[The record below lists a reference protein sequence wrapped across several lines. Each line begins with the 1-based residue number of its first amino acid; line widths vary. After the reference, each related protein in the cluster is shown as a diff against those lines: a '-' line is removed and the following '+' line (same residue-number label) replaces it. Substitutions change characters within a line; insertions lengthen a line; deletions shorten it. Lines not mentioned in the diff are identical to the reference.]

1 MFIIYDLILLVI
13 TIICLPIY
21 LIKKKFHSGLL
32 ARLGILPKD
41 SVFRKPIWFHAVSVG
56 EAMAIRGLVQ
66 DLRSILRDK
75 QFVIST
81 ITSTG
86 NKIVKGM
93 AREGDFITYLPLDF
107 GFVTKKVIDKINPS
121 LFIIA
126 ETELWPNLIS
136 YLNHK
141 KIPIIVVNGRISDRS
156 LRGYLSIK
164 FITRHILNKIT
175 LFCVQT
181 HSDRERLMRLGVVK
195 DKIRVTGNMKFD
207 GKADSKKDYFDA
219 KRKLDIKSNEL
230 LFVAA
235 STHPGEEEI
244 ILRVYRELLSAFPF
258 LRLLLVPR
266 HPERAAAVTGLTKKF
281 NFYAERLSFSNE
293 TTPAGRAGTGRD
305 RQETTVFILDT
316 VGELLSFY
324 NIADI
329 VFVGGSLV
337 KIGGHN
343 ILEPAALGKP
353 VMFGPY
359 MFNFRDIADLFLSEK
374 AALLVHN
381 QEELKENIK
390 YLLNTP
396 SEIKALS
403 QRAKELILQNQG
415 ATEKNVEL
423 IGKIAGAP
431 PH

>member
-1 MFIIYDLILLVI
+1 
-13 TIICLPIY
+13 
-21 LIKKKFHSGLL
+21 
-32 ARLGILPKD
+32 
-41 SVFRKPIWFHAVSVG
+41 
-56 EAMAIRGLVQ
+56 
-66 DLRSILRDK
+66 
-75 QFVIST
+75 
-81 ITSTG
+81 
-86 NKIVKGM
+86 
-93 AREGDFITYLPLDF
+93 
-107 GFVTKKVIDKINPS
+107 
-121 LFIIA
+121 
-126 ETELWPNLIS
+126 
-136 YLNHK
+136 
-141 KIPIIVVNGRISDRS
+141 
-156 LRGYLSIK
+156 
-164 FITRHILNKIT
+164 
-175 LFCVQT
+175 
-181 HSDRERLMRLGVVK
+181 
-195 DKIRVTGNMKFD
+195 
-207 GKADSKKDYFDA
+207 
-219 KRKLDIKSNEL
+219 L

-244 ILRVYRELLSAFPF
+244 ILGVYRELLSAFPF

-281 NFYAERLSFSNE
+281 NFYAQRVSLLSE

-381 QEELKENIK
+381 PEELKTKIK
-390 YLLNTP
+390 YLLNNP
-396 SEIKALS
+396 PAAAEIT
-403 QRAKELILQNQG
+403 QRAQELMLKNQG
-415 ATEKNVEL
+415 ATKKNAEL
-423 IGKIAGAP
+423 IKAASLD
-431 PH
+431 

>member
-13 TIICLPIY
+13 TIICLPVY
-21 LIKKKFHSGLL
+21 LIKKKFHFGLL
-32 ARLGILPKD
+32 VRLGILPKD
-41 SVFRKPIWFHAVSVG
+41 LVFRKPIWFHAVSVG

-66 DLRSILRDK
+66 ALRSIFRGQ

-81 ITSTG
+81 VTSTG

-93 AREGDFITYLPLDF
+93 AREGDFITYLPLVF
-107 GFVTKKVIDKINPS
+107 SFVTKKVIDKIDPS

-181 HSDRERLMRLGVVK
+181 HSDRERLMRLGVIE

-207 GKADSKKDYFDA
+207 GKADLQKEYCDA

-244 ILRVYRELLSAFPF
+244 ILHVYRELLSAFPA

-281 NFYAERLSFSNE
+281 NFYAQRVSLLSE
-293 TTPAGRAGTGRD
+293 TTPACRTTGRD

-316 VGELLSFY
+316 IGELLSFY

-359 MFNFRDIADLFLSEK
+359 MFNFRDIADLFLGEK

-381 QEELKENIK
+381 PEELKTKIR
-390 YLLNTP
+390 YLLNNP
-396 SEIKALS
+396 SAAAQLV
-403 QRAKELILQNQG
+403 QRAQELIFKNQG
-415 ATEKNVEL
+415 ATKKNAEL
-423 IGKIAGAP
+423 IKAAAP
-431 PH
+431 G

>member
-1 MFIIYDLILLVI
+1 MFIIYDLIFLI
-13 TIICLPIY
+13 IIIICLPIY
-21 LIKKKFHSGLL
+21 LIKKKFHFGLL
-32 ARLGILPKD
+32 ARLGLLPKD
-41 SVFRKPIWFHAVSVG
+41 LVFRKPIWFHAVSVG
-56 EAMAIRGLVQ
+56 EAMAIRGLVEE
-66 DLRSILRDK
+66 LRSVFRDQ

-141 KIPIIVVNGRISDRS
+141 KIPIMVVNGRISDRS

-181 HSDRERLMRLGVVK
+181 HSDRERLMRLGVIE

-207 GKADSKKDYFDA
+207 GEGDFKKEYCDA
-219 KRKLDIKSNEL
+219 RRKLDIKSNEL

-244 ILRVYRELLSAFPF
+244 ILRVYQELLSAFPF

-266 HPERAAAVTGLTKKF
+266 HPERAAAVAGLTKKF
-281 NFYAERLSFSNE
+281 NFYAQRVSLLNE
-293 TTPAGRAGTGRD
+293 TTPACLSD

-337 KIGGHN
+337 EIGGHN

-353 VMFGPY
+353 VMFGPH

-381 QEELKENIK
+381 QEELKTRIR
-390 YLLNTP
+390 YLLNNP
-396 SEIKALS
+396 SAAAQLV
-403 QRAKELILQNQG
+403 QRAQELILQNQG
-415 ATEKNVEL
+415 ATNKNVEL
-423 IGKIAGAP
+423 IKELYAGYSS
-431 PH
+431 

>member
-1 MFIIYDLILLVI
+1 
-13 TIICLPIY
+13 
-21 LIKKKFHSGLL
+21 
-32 ARLGILPKD
+32 
-41 SVFRKPIWFHAVSVG
+41 
-56 EAMAIRGLVQ
+56 LVQ
-66 DLRSILRDK
+66 DLRGVFKDQ

-81 ITSTG
+81 ITPTG
-86 NKIVKGM
+86 NKIAKGM
-93 AREGDFITYLPLDF
+93 AREGDFVTYLPLDF
-107 GFVTKKVIDKINPS
+107 GFMAKKVIDRINPA

-136 YLNHK
+136 YLNNK

-181 HSDRERLMRLGVVK
+181 HNDRERLMRLGVVK

-207 GKADSKKDYFDA
+207 GKADSKNNYCDTR
-219 KRKLDIKSNEL
+219 RKLDIKSNEL
-230 LFVAA
+230 LFIAA

-244 ILRVYRELLSAFPF
+244 ILRVYRELLSAFPT

-266 HPERAAAVTGLTKKF
+266 HPERAAAVSSLTKKSGF
-281 NFYAERLSFSNE
+281 EAQSISLLNSR
-293 TTPAGRAGTGRD
+293 T
-305 RQETTVFILDT
+305 QEPKNPRTIFILDS
-316 VGELLSFY
+316 VGDLLSFY

-381 QEELKENIK
+381 QEELKTKIK
-390 YLLNTP
+390 YLLNNP
-396 SEIKALS
+396 SAAAEIT
-403 QRAKELILQNQG
+403 QRAQELILKNQG
-415 ATEKNVEL
+415 ATKKNVEL
-423 IGKIAGAP
+423 IKAASLD
-431 PH
+431 